1 MSEGF
6 RTFALLPRTVRRDKG
21 GGGPLCVDTPHSPRS
36 DSCITVH
43 PLGLRVQC
51 IFDLNKV
58 QVWVVTATRA
68 RDVSRRVCR
77 RSHQ

>member
-6 RTFALLPRTVRRDKG
+6 RTFALLPRTVRRDKGGG

-51 IFDLNKV
+51 ILI
-58 QVWVVTATRA
+58 
-68 RDVSRRVCR
+68 
-77 RSHQ
+77 